1 MSHTPTAENTFRM
14 AKPLKEDVTRM
25 VTPAEYA
32 KLRYVTR
39 KTVYNWIK
47 AGTVP
52 SCIIAG
58 RTFVR
63 LT

>member
-1 MSHTPTAENTFRM
+1 MSPI
-14 AKPLKEDVTRM
+14 PLKENVTKL

-32 KLRYVTR
+32 KMRYVTR

-58 RTFVR
+58 RQFVK